1 MPTLLRNASAA
12 EHSAWFFSDSGQEAQ
27 EERLPCICLF
37 RKMAMIFQ
45 QLQLV
50 MSTIEQNS
58 IVGGPCLLLL
68 PKKRV
73 CQGRQVLREIAF
85 CA

>member
-1 MPTLLRNASAA
+1 
-12 EHSAWFFSDSGQEAQ
+12 
-27 EERLPCICLF
+27 
-37 RKMAMIFQ
+37 
-45 QLQLV
+45 

-73 CQGRQVLREIAF
+73 CQGRQVLHESALFVPDIRQKKAGNILGVTDADRPFPNVSAF
-85 CA
+85 VQ